1 MAALS
6 GPVPKPN
13 GTQRKFFQDAR
24 AKFREMSLRELGDY
38 EKLFCRFDTDQ
49 SGYLSDTELKY
60 ALEKMGAPQ
69 SHLALRALIKEI
81 DLDLDGK
88 ISYEEFLMIFKL
100 AKEGKLVSEGLK
112 KIAACVNVDEAGV
125 GGAAAFFEKKAAAI
139 NNTSAADDAAFFAE
153 RKAKAAEAAK
163 SKAAFKAKMASFGK

>member
-1 MAALS
+1 M
-6 GPVPKPN
+6 
-13 GTQRKFFQDAR
+13 
-24 AKFREMSLRELGDY
+24 
-38 EKLFCRFDTDQ
+38 
-49 SGYLSDTELKY
+49 
-60 ALEKMGAPQ
+60 
-69 SHLALRALIKEI
+69 
-81 DLDLDGK
+81 DLDGK

-163 SKAAFKAKMASFGK
+163 SKAGE